1 MAHNGGE
8 PTRGRASRRLVI
20 ASPLPYGDEALLQ
33 YLFRLLFLTDDS
45 GVGNA
50 HAEPHLTNYHV
61 ERLDKLMI
69 RMIAAELTGKR
80 IPVEPNDILRT
91 VGRPQ

>member
-1 MAHNGGE
+1 MRT
-8 PTRGRASRRLVI
+8 P
-20 ASPLPYGDEALLQ
+20 ALLTGGQ
-33 YLFRLLFLTDDS
+33 FLFLTDDS

-69 RMIAAELTGKR
+69 RLIASDLAGKR
-80 IPVEPNDILRT
+80 IPAERGDILRT
-91 VGRPQ
+91 VGKPQ